1 MPFRQPN
8 GRGQFLNRGELTG
21 IHVPSPTLSLIKFQ
35 GPRTKNHGPRSSNL
49 GPETIR
55 SWTEDLA
62 PRTVVLG
69 TRPST
74 VTAIML
80 YYNSH
85 VGGRYAL

>member
-1 MPFRQPN
+1 MAKSRTVPNSPASIRRRQHSAV
-8 GRGQFLNRGELTG
+8 G
-21 IHVPSPTLSLIKFQ
+21 LIKFH
-35 GPRTKNHGPRSSNL
+35 GPRTVDKRSGSSNL
-49 GPETIR
+49 GPEAIG

-62 PRTVVLG
+62 PRTAVLG

-85 VGGRYAL
+85 VGGRYAV